1 MGRRR
6 RRNQPGEVAP
16 ATKPKRKRRPRDW
29 EQPGVVLK
37 GPPITVTCECGEK
50 RELSYGERW
59 TCESCGRSWDTS
71 RIPPEQYG
79 EIRRISLR
87 YRSIPVLF
95 GAAVLALGVLFSL
108 TGNVFGAAFLL
119 PVALVSW
126 FVFLRPLH
134 RKRYRA
140 AIQSLPRWELR
151 AD

>member
-50 RELSYGERW
+50 RELSHGERW
-59 TCESCGRSWDTS
+59 TCESCGRSWDTR

-87 YRSIPVLF
+87 YR
-95 GAAVLALGVLFSL
+95 
-108 TGNVFGAAFLL
+108 
-119 PVALVSW
+119 
-126 FVFLRPLH
+126 
-134 RKRYRA
+134 
-140 AIQSLPRWELR
+140 
-151 AD
+151 

>member
-1 MGRRR
+1 MGRRAR
-6 RRNQPGEVAP
+6 ARPGEP
-16 ATKPKRKRRPRDW
+16 GIKPGGKRKRQWRDW
-29 EQPGVVLK
+29 EEPGVVLK

-50 RELSYGERW
+50 RELAYGEQW
-59 TCESCGRSWDTS
+59 TCERCGRRWDTR
-71 RIPPEQYG
+71 RIPAEQYG

-87 YRSIPVLF
+87 YRAIPVLF
-95 GAAVLALGVLFSL
+95 GAVVVALGVLFTF

-119 PVALVSW
+119 PVALVGW

-151 AD
+151 AE